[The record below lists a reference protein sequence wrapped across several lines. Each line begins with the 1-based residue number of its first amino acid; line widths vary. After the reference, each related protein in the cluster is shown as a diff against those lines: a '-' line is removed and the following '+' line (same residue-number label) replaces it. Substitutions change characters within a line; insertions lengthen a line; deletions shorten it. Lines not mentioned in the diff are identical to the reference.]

1 MSAPAKLAED
11 LLVSGDWCVER
22 EDDDGKV
29 EWPSSPGRTREIA
42 RFNTPTDDIG
52 SSPNYPSGVGEIR
65 PITLGNVGRARAR
78 LIVSYKA
85 VSTCFES

>member
-29 EWPSSPGRTREIA
+29 ELAIFSGPDA
-42 RFNTPTDDIG
+42 RD
-52 SSPNYPSGVGEIR
+52 
-65 PITLGNVGRARAR
+65 RALQYADWRYR
-78 LIVSYKA
+78 QFTELP
-85 VSTCFES
+85 